1 MYFCKLVTITK
12 LLLEPI
18 YEAVDAM
25 LYEHGLKINA
35 NDKRMLDKAVDK
47 AVDDVVDSLNMG
59 ADIER
64 EISEHMPDKKQ
75 IEEAVDTQ
83 IRRRRAR

>member
-1 MYFCKLVTITK
+1 MGNINLQKVI
-12 LLLEPI
+12 LEPI

-47 AVDDVVDSLNMG
+47 AVDDVVDRLNMG

-64 EISEHMPDKKQ
+64 DISEHMPDKKQ
-75 IEEAVDTQ
+75 IEEEVATQ
-83 IRRRRAR
+83 IRRKRAR